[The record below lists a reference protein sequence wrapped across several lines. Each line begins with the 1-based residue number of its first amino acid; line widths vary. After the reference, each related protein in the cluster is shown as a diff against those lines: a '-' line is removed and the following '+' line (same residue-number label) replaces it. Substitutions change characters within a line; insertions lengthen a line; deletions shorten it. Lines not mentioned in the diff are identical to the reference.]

1 MAHKSHITLFT
12 YNYYLLCE
20 YFITIARLLCSFV
33 RMLCSNTSPKFLKM
47 LLLLH
52 ALLILFF
59 GHVQLRGYSRETGG
73 PIFQGAMCKYAY
85 AHTQLVLRNLLFY
98 RIQRVKQPG

>member
-33 RMLCSNTSPKFLKM
+33 RMLCSNTSPKFFKM
-47 LLLLH
+47 
-52 ALLILFF
+52 F
-59 GHVQLRGYSRETGG
+59 GLSWLRC
-73 PIFQGAMCKYAY
+73 III
-85 AHTQLVLRNLLFY
+85 N
-98 RIQRVKQPG
+98 

>member
-33 RMLCSNTSPKFLKM
+33 RMLCSNTSPKFLKNVRS
-47 LLLLH
+47 
-52 ALLILFF
+52 F
-59 GHVQLRGYSRETGG
+59 
-73 PIFQGAMCKYAY
+73 
-85 AHTQLVLRNLLFY
+85 LVKMYIN
-98 RIQRVKQPG
+98 